1 MRTEDVILNDSRFP
15 ALGSNIPSTL
25 YKFYSLSDES
35 TDQQSAINESKL
47 ATFENQELWMATHE
61 SLNDPFEIAA
71 FYIDYGKGYPTEFC
85 DKLAGMLE
93 ECKKDVRIASLSS
106 NDYSS
111 MLMWAYYA
119 NSHKGFCVEFAVGE
133 QHQIWQVFYTKKR
146 YGLINAFVRYMF
158 NEMGVSE
165 KKDFE
170 QMVSILSK
178 AKGEEWKNEK
188 EYRVI
193 LPSESVRQVSESG
206 GVVSFQ
212 SVGLYPKRIFLGL
225 NCSEKHRKRLEKI
238 GISLQCPVIPLELS
252 ETDYK
257 MVVKDDGTSKI

>member
-1 MRTEDVILNDSRFP
+1 MNDVGFP
-15 ALGSNIPSTL
+15 DLGKDIPSTL
-25 YKFYSLSDES
+25 YKFYSLNDES
-35 TDQQSAINESKL
+35 NNQQSDINESKL
-47 ATFENQELWMATHE
+47 TTLENQELWMATHE

-85 DKLAGMLE
+85 DKLAEMLE

-133 QHQIWQVFYTKKR
+133 QHQIWQVLYTKKR

-170 QMVSILSK
+170 QLISILSK

-193 LPSESVRQVSESG
+193 LRSELVRQVSDSG

-212 SVGLYPKRIFLGL
+212 SVGLYPKRIYLGL
-225 NCSEKHRKRLEKI
+225 NCSKEHRERLEKI
-238 GISLQCPVIPLELS
+238 GASLQCPVIPLKLS

-257 MVVKDDGTSKI
+257 MVVKDDGTSEI